1 MSKHTTSDFSFPEK
15 KCVHELFELQADRLP
30 NATALVFGDQSMTY
44 GELDKKANQLAHLL
58 QRKGIKPEL
67 AVAICVERSLEMMI
81 AILGVLKAGGA
92 YVPIDPNYP
101 QERIQFMLEDTRATI
116 LLTQNHLSN
125 NIFTNENCETIC
137 LDSDWEKIKKEK
149 TSKPFC
155 KKLSGN
161 LIYTIY
167 TSGSTGKPKG
177 VQVEHRNVVNL
188 IQGQMHFVKKPVK
201 RFLYAYSF
209 AFDGS
214 VLLMWWTLLQGAT
227 MVIAKEGMEKDVQLL
242 GKFIDDHKIS
252 HLLTFPSVYT
262 ILLDQVNVNR
272 LLSLEYVSVAGEAC
286 PSNLVIQHQQILPK
300 TKLLNQYGPTEATVG
315 ATIYITPENFEGE
328 KVPIGKPIDNV
339 QIYILNEKLE
349 KVKAGEIGEIHI
361 GGKGVARGYL
371 NRKELTK
378 EKFIQNPFGK
388 KKKDR
393 LYKSGDL
400 GRFLPDGNIDFI
412 GRADHQVKLR
422 GYRIEMG
429 EVEAAI
435 SQHPNVR
442 ETVVDIFGEKS
453 TDQKLVGYLT
463 LKNGTKLN
471 ATQLRNFLEEKIP
484 EYMIPSTFMFL
495 EKMPFATSGK
505 IDRKNL
511 PQPNNARPDLEQKF
525 VASETNLEDWL
536 TQLWQEVLGLEKIGI
551 DDKFFELGGNSLQAA
566 AFVAKV
572 QKELNETVFIV
583 SIFEAP
589 TIREYAKFLEKNY
602 HNVLSKS
609 VFQNRLNSNERD
621 KTSNVQR
628 STSNELSKT
637 DFKAFKNYIPT
648 FIKKVKK
655 QNRKNPPAIFILA
668 PPRSGTT
675 LLRIM
680 LAGHP
685 QLFAANELQLLHFNT
700 LQERKEAY
708 TGKFSLWSE
717 GTIRTIMELKNCD
730 ADKAKSIM
738 QTFEEENLTTQEFY
752 QVLQKWVGNRIIVD
766 KSPSYAMDMMAL
778 KKAEADF
785 DNAIFIHLS
794 RHPYS
799 MIKSFEKMH
808 MDQVM
813 FLNKHNY
820 NSRNTGELIWYES
833 HQNIFDFLKKIPA
846 DRQFRIIYEDLV
858 QQPKEVMEAM
868 CETIGLPFHPNLLN
882 PYLGIEKKMTD
893 GLYDNSKPMGDPNL
907 LKHGSIKSKKAEE
920 WKKVKDDNFLHFDT
934 WKLAEKIGYEPLEKN
949 MKEIL
954 LDYPKNSTKGKTK
967 KKKEKKQEPQII
979 PEVTSSHSVKN
990 NDIAIIGMSGRFP
1003 GAKNLTEF
1011 WENLI
1016 TEKDVSV
1023 EFTAEELVANGID
1036 PNLLNDPNYVRR
1048 GMPLQDTDKFDAS
1061 FFGYLPKEAALMDP
1075 QHRLFLECAYA
1086 ALEDAGYVSE
1096 KYKGTIG
1103 IYGGVARNTYL
1114 VNNVITH
1121 PKYFQSIEDFTK
1133 GITQEKDFP
1142 ATRVAY
1148 KLNLKGAA
1156 VNVQTAC
1163 SSSGVAV
1170 HLACQSLLA
1179 GDNDMM
1185 LVGGGRI
1192 QPPVEAGHLHT
1203 EGHALSPDGYCRSF
1217 DADADGMVRG
1227 NGMAFIV
1234 LKKLEKAI
1242 VDGDSIHAIIKSTA
1256 IGNDGS
1262 DKVGFT
1268 APSVRGQAETIA
1280 KAYQKANINPETIN
1294 YIEAHGTGTRIGDP
1308 IEIAALTQ
1316 AFSKFTDKKNFCAI
1330 SSVKSNIGHFD
1341 AGACVAGIIKAV
1353 LSLKHGKLPTTLHF
1367 KQPNPQIDFK
1377 RTPFFVNDKLR
1388 KWKKGDTPRRA
1399 GVSSFG
1405 LGGTNAHIILEE
1417 APELKKTINTRSHNL
1432 LLLSA
1437 KKETALAR
1445 NAYNLGAFLEENE
1458 VDLANVAYTLQ
1469 VGRNHFQHRL
1479 FTIADNVELASVGLK
1494 NLDKKKVFAKN
1505 ISKKQKHISFM
1516 FPGGGAQHTNM
1527 GIGLYENEPVFQQ
1540 AVDKCVD
1547 ILKTKH
1553 DLDLREIL
1561 FPNQEVKLSQPLE
1574 NPLHAIALLF
1584 TIEYAT
1590 AQLWMS
1596 YGIRPKEMIG
1606 HSLGEYVA
1614 ACIAGV
1620 FRLEDA
1626 MAMVVKRGELFQ
1638 TLPLGGML
1646 SVPMSPKEVQ
1656 PFMDENLSFAAIN
1669 KPDHCVVS
1677 GSVKAIDRIKEKL
1690 NTKEIHSTRLHI
1702 RVAAHSLEVEPI
1714 LKEFKAFL
1722 QKIKYSKPKI
1732 PIISNLTGTWA
1743 KAENIASPKYWVNH
1757 LRQTVRFAEGVETLL
1772 QQDDR
1777 ILLEVGPGQTL
1788 STFARQHPAKQKSQ
1802 VILASL
1808 RHPKETIPDLAF
1820 FQKTLGQLWL
1830 DGVELDFEL
1839 TNNGRNY
1846 TRISLPT
1853 YSFEKV
1859 RHWIDAKPYPEATA
1873 SVTTVNSEV
1882 GASKYIPQTDFPL
1895 KENGRNMSQP
1905 TPPQFNRRDL
1915 ILRDLKNIFQDLS
1928 GIDAAEMDEQASF
1941 LELGFDSLFLTQ
1953 AVGKIKKQ
1961 LKVELSF
1968 RQLFEEAPNFDEL
1981 VSLVETQ
1988 ISDEKYQSELE
1999 QLNTENAATQN
2010 VNQPVYQSQNIQPL
2024 QKVEKRELI
2033 LRDLKNIFQDLSGID
2048 AEEMDE
2054 QASFLELGFD
2064 SLFLTQAVGKIK
2076 KGMQVELS
2084 FRQLFEEAPNFDEL
2098 TNLVETQISP
2108 NAYEVELASL
2118 NAQRS
2123 VQEVSQNQNPIL
2135 PTTQLQV
2142 SNLQQQMQQMNF
2154 PNSNAPVGTIQEIIQ
2169 QQLQLMQLQMV
2180 MLQGGNLN
2188 TNQPQNINQTQN
2200 PTSHQNPKLISKG
2213 KPSPPLAG
2221 VGGWTPEKPKTKITD
2236 SSNEKQQVKKGQKFN
2251 HWAPIEK
2258 KNKSGLTEQQE
2269 TYLKDLIKKYTKKTK
2284 GSQALTQAQRKHLAD
2299 PRSISG
2305 FNKLWKDMIY
2315 QIAVER
2321 SKGSKI
2327 WDVDGN
2333 EYIDYRSAFG
2343 ISLFGHTPDFIQE
2356 AVKKQL
2362 GKGIELG
2369 VLTPLAKKVAD
2380 LLCELSG
2387 TERVTFV
2394 NTGSE
2399 SLSAAVRAA
2408 RTVTMK
2414 DKIAYFEGDYHG
2426 IADEMLAKGVERNG
2440 KSMSLPVSPGI
2451 PKFLVENVIVFR
2463 YDDPNVLEKIKM
2475 HADDLAAIL
2484 IEPIQPNN
2492 PTHQPRELLQA
2503 IRQVT
2508 AENDI
2513 ALIFDEMITGFRT
2526 GMRGAQGW
2534 YDIEADIVCY
2544 GKIISGGLPM
2554 AAVAGKSKYLDV
2566 FDGGAWQFGDESVPE
2581 VGVTFFG
2588 GTFVRHPLSMASA
2601 YAALSEIKRQGQK
2614 MYDELNEKTA
2624 RFVER
2629 VRDLF
2634 LATKVP
2640 MKVHSTASIIA
2651 FKPTDNNPLAKL
2663 FFYYLQYK
2671 GIHIAEKAA
2680 LVTVAHTQE
2689 DLDKTYQAIE
2699 ETIRL
2704 MQTAGFFK
2712 ITVADVIDENKIIY
2726 PPNQNQDLN
2735 GENHRLPINGK
2746 KKIVPLT
2753 EGQQEVWIEQRLGNE
2768 AAAAYNLSSDFLF
2781 EGKLEIEALRNA
2793 IQQLVQ
2799 RHESLR
2805 TFFSKEN
2812 TTQVI
2817 LPELEIGIPI
2827 LDFSHLNEDAKNKQ
2841 VEKLRFDESE
2851 LPLDLFAGP
2860 LCRFKIIKLSENKHR
2875 LFMTVHHAIADG
2887 WSCGILAN
2895 DLQAIYNANVRGQK
2909 ANLPE
2914 AKQLSAYALEQA
2926 NFKNSTQGKAN
2937 EVFWEK
2943 QFANDIPI
2951 LDFPTDRSR
2960 PPVKTYNCDLE
2971 KITFNEELFDDLKKT
2986 AAKNGTTFFFL
2997 MYSAFHTFLHRLS
3010 GQEDLVLGL
3019 VAAGQTIA
3027 GNQNLV
3033 THGVSLLPVRMQVE
3047 KQVPFSQ
3054 HLKYVRGKVLD
3065 AFEHQNYTLGA
3076 LVKKLKLPRDLSR
3089 QPIISILFNMDAEG
3103 ATLQFENM
3111 KAELN
3116 PIPRNYETFDMFI
3129 NVKPTKNN
3137 CHFELIYNTDLFFKE
3152 TIQRRLKEFETL
3164 LKGIVENPNQAI
3176 SHLPILPDFEKQQ
3189 LLGEWNATKSDFPK
3203 NICLHELI
3211 EKQMERTPEKV
3222 ALEFKGQQLNYAQLN
3237 KRVNQLAHFLISK
3250 NIQKGEFVGIF
3261 VERSLEMVIG
3271 LLAIMKV
3278 GGIYVPL
3285 DPSNPKDRLQVI
3297 IEDAQAKTIISN
3309 QKMIGKLPQTNAKII
3324 LLDKIQNE
3332 LSQSPKENPKRE
3344 VSSEDF
3350 VYVLYTSGS
3359 SGNPKGLLIPHYAVV
3374 DHHYAMIER
3383 IGFSKNEAIFSVATV
3398 SFDPSVQDFF
3408 LPLLIGAKVIV
3419 AEQEAVSDGFL
3430 LKKRLEESKATLL
3443 QATPATW
3450 RMLNIAG
3457 WEGHSNFTVLT
3468 GGEGLTSE
3476 LANVLLQ
3483 KSKAV
3488 WNIYGPTETTIWSTA
3503 KKIEKIRDYAEN
3515 ETAYE
3520 PVGRPINNV
3529 QIYLL
3534 DEFLQPVPIGAAGE
3548 VFIGGV
3554 GVAPGGYFKREE
3566 LTEEKFIDLP
3576 ASVRRLSE
3584 SLKNT
3589 RLGVNDSESRFTEIT
3604 EKIYR
3609 TGDIARYLPNGDLEY
3624 LRRADGQVKIRG
3636 FRIELGEIESAISQI
3651 EGVAENVVIV
3661 REDQKD
3667 NKVLAAYVVMKN
3679 GKEVDGNFFKKSLK
3693 NKLPDYM
3700 VPTAFVG
3707 MKSFPLTATLK
3718 IDRKKLPVPDLS
3730 RNELETGFIA
3740 PRTELEKTLAKIWT
3754 GTIGVPNIGINDN
3767 FFELGGH
3774 SLIAVG
3780 MMARIEK
3787 ATGKNLSLSVLL
3799 ENATIKSL
3807 ASLMEDD
3814 EKVEET
3820 WNSLVPVKSTG
3831 SKPPIYIVHG
3841 AGLHVML
3848 FNVLGNFMDEE
3859 QPVFALQAKGLNGD
3873 SEPLDRMEDIAA
3885 HYVSEILKHNPCG
3898 PYTVAGYSFG
3908 GLIAF
3913 EMAKQLKAQGKEIA
3927 LLGMFDTIVQ
3937 PYITKNMDT
3946 RNFTQKFGDRFKK
3959 TTWDIGNFIKNPG
3972 PNYEYRAYNLKK
3984 RFERWKYKKNEN
3996 KPEANAEVDAL
4007 GKVDRANGK
4016 AYENYKITP
4025 YDGTIHLFRAKEKR
4039 FYLKDFEFLGWRPYA
4054 KKIIVN
4060 EVGGD
4065 HIKLFDGK
4073 DGEDFAKILQRCL
4086 DEQFGKDPKIFKLR
4100 TA

>member
-1 MSKHTTSDFSFPEK
+1 MSKHTISDFSFPEK
-15 KCVHELFELQADRLP
+15 KCVHELFETQADRLP
-30 NATALVFGDQSMTY
+30 NATALVFGDQSMSY
-44 GELDKKANQLAHLL
+44 GELDKKANQLAYFL
-58 QRKGIKPEL
+58 QSKGIKPEWS
-67 AVAICVERSLEMMI
+67 VAICLERSLEMMI

-101 QERIQFMLEDTRATI
+101 QERIQFMLEDTDTTI
-116 LLTQNHLSN
+116 LLTQEHLKDKIPASKSYE
-125 NIFTNENCETIC
+125 IIC
-137 LDSDWEKIKKEK
+137 LDSEWKKISKEK
-149 TSKPFC
+149 NTKPSC
-155 KKLSGN
+155 QKLRSN

-177 VQVEHRNVVNL
+177 VQVEDHNVVNL
-188 IQGQMHFVKKPVK
+188 IQGQMDFVQHPVK

-214 VLLMWWTLLQGAT
+214 VLLMWWTLLQGAI
-227 MVIAKEGMEKDVQLL
+227 MVIAEEGMEKDVQLL
-242 GKFIDDHKIS
+242 GNFISEHKIS

-262 ILLDQVNVNR
+262 NLLDQVNINR
-272 LLSLEYVSVAGEAC
+272 LLSLESVSVAGEVC
-286 PSNLVIQHQQILPK
+286 PPNLIIQHQELLPK

-315 ATIYITPENFEGE
+315 ATIYITPENFQGE
-328 KVPIGKPIDNV
+328 KVSIGKPIDNV
-339 QIYILNEKLE
+339 QIFILNEKLE
-349 KVKAGEIGEIHI
+349 KVNVGEIGEIHI

-371 NRKELTK
+371 NQKELTK
-378 EKFIQNPFGK
+378 EKFIQNPFGEK
-388 KKKDR
+388 RKDR
-393 LYKSGDL
+393 LYKTGDL
-400 GRFLPDGNIDFI
+400 GRIIPDGNIDFV

-442 ETVVDIFGEKS
+442 ETVVEIFGEKS
-453 TDQKLVGYLT
+453 DDQKLIGYLT
-463 LKNGTKLN
+463 LKNGAQLN
-471 ATQLRNFLEEKIP
+471 TTQLRNFLEEKIP

-525 VASETNLEDWL
+525 AASETSLEDWL
-536 TQLWQEVLGLEKIGI
+536 TQLWQEALGLEKIGI

-589 TIREYAKFLEKNY
+589 TIRAYAKFLEKNY
-602 HNVLSKS
+602 KKSLTSATAQSGGTDTPSTNSHEKPNSILSNKKE
-609 VFQNRLNSNERD
+609 N
-621 KTSNVQR
+621 TSNNGA
-628 STSNELSKT
+628 TDSNLEIETTTLT
-637 DFKAFKNYIPT
+637 PADFKAFKNYIPT

-655 QNRKNPPAIFILA
+655 QNHKNPPAIFILA

-717 GTIRTIMELKNCD
+717 GTIRTIMELKNCN
-730 ADKAKSIM
+730 ADEAKSIM
-738 QTFEEENLTTQEFY
+738 QNFEKDNLGTQDFY
-752 QVLQKWVGNRIIVD
+752 HVLQNWVGNRIIVD

-778 KKAEADF
+778 EKAEADF

-813 FLNKHNY
+813 FLKKHSY
-820 NSRNTGELIWYES
+820 NSRNTGELIWAES
-833 HQNIFDFLKKIPA
+833 HQNISNFLKNIPT
-846 DRQFRIIYEDLV
+846 DRQFRIFYEDLV
-858 QQPKEVMEAM
+858 QQPKEVMQEM

-882 PYLGIEKKMTD
+882 PYLDIEKKMTD
-893 GLYDNSKPMGDPNL
+893 GLYDYSKPMGDPNI

-920 WKKVKDDNFLHFDT
+920 WKKVKDDNFLHPQT
-934 WKLAEKIGYEPLEKN
+934 WKLVKKIGYTLTHKVTSSPLVSN
-949 MKEIL
+949 PTPTLI
-954 LDYPKNSTKGKTK
+954 
-967 KKKEKKQEPQII
+967 KKQEQLITHHSKLI
-979 PEVTSSHSVKN
+979 TSQ
-990 NDIAIIGMSGRFP
+990 DIAIIGMSGRFP
-1003 GAKNLTEF
+1003 GAKNLNEF

-1016 TEKDVSV
+1016 NEKDVSV
-1023 EFTAEELVANGID
+1023 EFTAEELKANGID
-1036 PNLLNDPNYVRR
+1036 PNILNDPNYVKR
-1048 GMPLQDTDKFDAS
+1048 GMPLQDADKFDAS

-1075 QHRLFLECAYA
+1075 QHRIFLECAYA
-1086 ALEDAGYVSE
+1086 VLEDAGYVSE

-1103 IYGGVARNTYL
+1103 VFGGVARNTYL

-1121 PKYFQSIEDFTK
+1121 PEYFKSIEDFTK

-1170 HLACQSLLA
+1170 HLACQNLLS

-1242 VDGDSIHAIIKSTA
+1242 ADGDSIHAIIKSTA

-1268 APSVRGQAETIA
+1268 APSVRGQATTIA

-1316 AFSKFTDKKNFCAI
+1316 AFSRFTDKKNFCAI

-1341 AGACVAGIIKAV
+1341 AGAGVAGIIKTV

-1388 KWKKGDTPRRA
+1388 RWEKGNTPRRA

-1405 LGGTNAHIILEE
+1405 LGGTNVHIILEE
-1417 APELKKTINTRSHNL
+1417 APQMKKTINTRSHNL

-1437 KKETALAR
+1437 KIETALGR
-1445 NAYNLGAFLEENE
+1445 NAHNLGIFLDENDQI
-1458 VDLANVAYTLQ
+1458 DLANAAYTLQ

-1479 FTIADNVELASVGLK
+1479 FTIAENATITSDALK
-1494 NLDKKKVFAKN
+1494 NLDKKKVFAKT
-1505 ISKKQKHISFM
+1505 ISKNKKHISFM

-1527 GIGLYENEPVFQQ
+1527 GVGLYGSEDTYQHTYQQ
-1540 AVDKCVD
+1540 YVDKCIG
-1547 ILKTKH
+1547 ILKAQH
-1553 DLDLREIL
+1553 NLDLKDVL
-1561 FPNQEVKLSQPLE
+1561 FPNFNSQGDSKSPYESLPIE
-1574 NPLHAIALLF
+1574 NPLHAITLLF

-1620 FRLEDA
+1620 FSLEDA
-1626 MAMVVKRGELFQ
+1626 LAMVVKRGELFQ
-1638 TLPLGGML
+1638 TLPEGGML
-1646 SVPMSPKEVQ
+1646 SVSMSPKEVEI
-1656 PFMDENLSFAAIN
+1656 FMDKNLSFAAIN

-1677 GSVKAIDRIKEKL
+1677 GSVKAIDEIKEKL
-1690 NTKEIHSTRLHI
+1690 NAKEIHSTRLHI

-1714 LKEFKAFL
+1714 LKEFEAFL
-1722 QKIKYSKPKI
+1722 QKIKYNEPQI

-1743 KAENIASPKYWVNH
+1743 KAEDIASPEYWTNH
-1757 LRQTVRFAEGVETLL
+1757 LRQTVRFSEGVETLL
-1772 QQDDR
+1772 QQEDR

-1788 STFARQHPAKQKSQ
+1788 STFARQHPAKQKEQ
-1802 VILASL
+1802 IILASL

-1830 DGVELDFEL
+1830 EGVELDFEL
-1839 TNNGRNY
+1839 AHREGRNADAGKIY

-1853 YSFEKV
+1853 YSFEKT
-1859 RHWIDAKPYPEATA
+1859 RHWIDPKPDFETPESGT
-1873 SVTTVNSEV
+1873 SE
-1882 GASKYIPQTDFPL
+1882 YISLVDFPSNENRPTISQSITPISDSPIG
-1895 KENGRNMSQP
+1895 KE
-1905 TPPQFNRRDL
+1905 FNQRDL

-1928 GIDAAEMDEQASF
+1928 GIAAAEMDEQASF

-1953 AVGKIKKQ
+1953 AVRKI
-1961 LKVELSF
+1961 
-1968 RQLFEEAPNFDEL
+1968 
-1981 VSLVETQ
+1981 
-1988 ISDEKYQSELE
+1988 EKE
-1999 QLNTENAATQN
+1999 
-2010 VNQPVYQSQNIQPL
+2010 
-2024 QKVEKRELI
+2024 
-2033 LRDLKNIFQDLSGID
+2033 
-2048 AEEMDE
+2048 
-2054 QASFLELGFD
+2054 
-2064 SLFLTQAVGKIK
+2064 
-2076 KGMQVELS
+2076 MQVELS

-2098 TNLVETQISP
+2098 TDLVENQISP
-2108 NAYEVELASL
+2108 KYFESTAS
-2118 NAQRS
+2118 N
-2123 VQEVSQNQNPIL
+2123 L
-2135 PTTQLQV
+2135 PTV
-2142 SNLQQQMQQMNF
+2142 SKVGDSEDISPTDF
-2154 PNSNAPVGTIQEIIQ
+2154 SSNENEQAGAMQEIIQ
-2169 QQLQLMQLQMV
+2169 QQLQLLKMQLAI
-2180 MLQGGNLN
+2180 LQGGNIN
-2188 TNQPQNINQTQN
+2188 TDQGNQNK
-2200 PTSHQNPKLISKG
+2200 NPKNQSKG
-2213 KPSPPLAG
+2213 KHPECCTPPIS
-2221 VGGWTPEKPKTKITD
+2221 KTKTNENSND
-2236 SSNEKQQVKKGQKFN
+2236 SSRNFGEKQQANKGQKFN
-2251 HWAPIEK
+2251 DWAPIEK
-2258 KNKSGLTEQQE
+2258 KNKSELTEQQE
-2269 TYLKDLIKKYTKKTK
+2269 LYLKDLIKKYTKKTK
-2284 GSQALTQAQRKHLAD
+2284 GSQTLTQAQRKHLAD

-2315 QIAVER
+2315 QLVVER

-2327 WDVDGN
+2327 WDIDGN
-2333 EYIDYRSAFG
+2333 EYIDYRSSFG
-2343 ISLFGHTPDFIQE
+2343 VSLFGHTPGFIQE
-2356 AVKKQL
+2356 AVEEQL
-2362 GKGIELG
+2362 KKGIELG

-2387 TERVTFV
+2387 TDRVSFV
-2394 NTGSE
+2394 STGSE
-2399 SLSAAVRAA
+2399 ALSAAVRAA

-2426 IADEMLAKGVERNG
+2426 IADEMLARGVERNG
-2440 KSMSLPVSPGI
+2440 KNFSLPISPGI
-2451 PKFLVENVIVFR
+2451 PKFLVENVIVFK

-2475 HADDLAAIL
+2475 HTAELAAIL

-2492 PTHQPRELLQA
+2492 PTHQPKELLQA

-2526 GMRGAQGW
+2526 GMRGAQSW
-2534 YDIEADIVCY
+2534 YEIEADIICY

-2554 AAVAGKSKYLDV
+2554 AAVAGKLKYLDV
-2566 FDGGAWQFGDESVPE
+2566 FDGGTWQFGDESVPE

-2588 GTFVRHPLSMASA
+2588 GTFVRHPLSMASS
-2601 YAALSEIKRQGQK
+2601 YAVLSEIKKRGQK

-2624 RFVER
+2624 RFAER
-2629 VRDLF
+2629 VSKLF

-2640 MKVHSTASIIA
+2640 MMIHSTASIIA
-2651 FKPTDNNPLAKL
+2651 IKPTDNNPLAKL
-2663 FFYYLQYK
+2663 FFFYLKYK

-2680 LVTVAHTQE
+2680 LMTVAHTQE
-2689 DLDKTYQAIE
+2689 DLDKTYVAIE

-2704 MQTAGFFK
+2704 MQTAGFFQ
-2712 ITVADVIDENKIIY
+2712 ITVVEVVDRNKIVY
-2726 PPNQNQDLN
+2726 PPNQKNELN
-2735 GENHRLPINGK
+2735 EANLTSE

-2753 EGQQEVWIEQRLGNE
+2753 EGQQEVWIEQRLGDE

-2781 EGKLEIEALRNA
+2781 EGNLNIDALRKA

-2805 TFFSKEN
+2805 TFFKKEN

-2817 LPELEIGIPI
+2817 LPKLEVGIPI
-2827 LDFSHLNEDAKNKQ
+2827 LDFSHMSEKAKKEQ
-2841 VEKLRFDESE
+2841 VKKMRFDESE
-2851 LPLDLFAGP
+2851 NPLDLFTGP
-2860 LCRFKIIKLSENKHR
+2860 LCRFQIIKLSKSTHR

-2895 DLQAIYNANVRGQK
+2895 DLQVFYNANVRGQK
-2909 ANLPE
+2909 ADLPQ
-2914 AKQLSAYALEQA
+2914 AKQLSDYALEQA
-2926 NFKNSTQGKAN
+2926 NFKNSAEGKVN

-2943 QFANDIPI
+2943 QFIGDIPI

-2960 PPVKTYNCDLE
+2960 PSIKTYDCDLE
-2971 KITFNEELFDDLKKT
+2971 KITFDEELYEGLKTT
-2986 AAKNGTTFFFL
+2986 AAKNGTTFFLL
-2997 MYSAFHTFLHRLS
+2997 MYSAFHVFLHRLS
-3010 GQEDLVLGL
+3010 GQDDFVLGL
-3019 VAAGQTIA
+3019 VAAGQRIA

-3033 THGVSLLPVRMQVE
+3033 AHGVSLLPMRMSVD
-3047 KQVPFSQ
+3047 KQAPFSQ
-3054 HLKYVRGKVLD
+3054 HLNFVKGKVLD
-3065 AFEHQNYTLGA
+3065 AFEHQNFTLGE

-3089 QPIISILFNMDAEG
+3089 QPIISILFSMLAEDAS
-3103 ATLQFENM
+3103 LQFENLDT
-3111 KAELN
+3111 KSKPL
-3116 PIPRNYETFDMFI
+3116 PRNYETFDLFI
-3129 NVKPTKNN
+3129 NIKPTKNK
-3137 CHFELIYNTDLFFKE
+3137 CVFELIYNTDLFFKE

-3176 SHLPILPDFEKQQ
+3176 SHLPILPDFEKKQ
-3189 LLGEWNATKSDFPK
+3189 LLGEWNATQSNFPK

-3211 EKQMERTPEKV
+3211 EIQAGRTPERI
-3222 ALEFKGQQLNYAQLN
+3222 AIEFNNQQLNYAQLN

-3309 QKMIGKLPQTNAKII
+3309 QKMIGKLPKTSAEII
-3324 LLDKIQNE
+3324 LLDKVQNE
-3332 LSQSPKENPKRE
+3332 LSLFSKENPKLKI
-3344 VSSEDF
+3344 SSEDF

-3359 SGNPKGLLIPHYAVV
+3359 SGNPKGVVIPHYAVV
-3374 DHHYAMIER
+3374 DHHYAMIDR
-3383 IGFSKNEAIFSVATV
+3383 IGFSKDEAIFSVATV

-3419 AEQEAVSDGFL
+3419 VEQAAVSDGFL
-3430 LKKRLEESKATLL
+3430 LKKRLEESGATLL

-3457 WEGHSNFTVLT
+3457 WKGHTGFTVLT

-3476 LANVLLQ
+3476 LANVLLE

-3488 WNIYGPTETTIWSTA
+3488 WNIYGPTETTIWSTV
-3503 KKIEKIRDYAEN
+3503 KKIEKVRAYAEN

-3520 PVGRPINNV
+3520 PIGRPINNV

-3534 DEFLQPVPIGAAGE
+3534 DEFLQPVPIGVAGE
-3548 VFIGGV
+3548 IFIGGV
-3554 GVAPGGYFKREE
+3554 GVAPGGYFKRAE
-3566 LTEEKFIDLP
+3566 LSEEKFIDLP
-3576 ASVRRLSE
+3576 EYLQVSDT
-3584 SLKNT
+3584 LKVCDT
-3589 RLGVNDSESRFTEIT
+3589 YPIP
-3604 EKIYR
+3604 KIYR
-3609 TGDIARYLPNGDLEY
+3609 TGDIARYLANGDLEY

-3651 EGVAENVVIV
+3651 DGVAENVVVV

-3667 NKVLAAYVVMKN
+3667 NKVLVAYVVMKN
-3679 GKEVDGNFFKKSLK
+3679 GQAVDGSFFKKILK

-3707 MKSFPLTATLK
+3707 MKKFPLTATLK
-3718 IDRKKLPVPDLS
+3718 VDRKKLPAPDLS
-3730 RNELETGFIA
+3730 KYELETGFVA
-3740 PRTELEKTLAKIWT
+3740 PRTEMEKTLAKIWSE
-3754 GTIGVPNIGINDN
+3754 TIGVSNIGINDN

-3780 MMARIEK
+3780 MMAKIEK
-3787 ATGKNLSLSVLL
+3787 ATGKNLPLSVLL

-3814 EKVEET
+3814 EKVEGT
-3820 WNSLVPVKSTG
+3820 WNSLIPVKSTG

-3848 FNVLGNFMDEE
+3848 FNVLGSFMDKE
-3859 QPVFALQAKGLNGD
+3859 QPVFALQAKGLNGE

-3885 HYVSEILKHNPCG
+3885 HYVSEILKHNPTG
-3898 PYTVAGYSFG
+3898 PYAVAGYSFG

-3913 EMAKQLKAQGKEIA
+3913 EMAKQLKGQGKEIA
-3927 LLGMFDTIVQ
+3927 LLGLFDTIVQ

-3972 PNYEYRAYNLKK
+3972 PNYEYRAFNLKK
-3984 RFERWKYKKNEN
+3984 RYERWKYKKSEN
-3996 KPEANAEVDAL
+3996 KQEQNMEVDAL
-4007 GKVDRANGK
+4007 GKVDRANGM
-4016 AYENYKITP
+4016 AYENYKITS

-4039 FYLKDFEFLGWRPYA
+4039 FYLKDFEFLGWSPYA
-4054 KKIIVN
+4054 KRIIVN

-4073 DGEDFAKILQRCL
+4073 DGEEFAKILQRCL
-4086 DEQFGKDPKIFKLR
+4086 DEEFGEGSKIFRLR
-4100 TA
+4100 MA

>member
-15 KCVHELFELQADRLP
+15 KCVHELFESQADRLP

-58 QRKGIKPEL
+58 QSKGIKPEL

-81 AILGVLKAGGA
+81 AILAVLKAGGA
-92 YVPIDPNYP
+92 YVPIDPSYP
-101 QERIQFMLEDTRATI
+101 QERIQFMLEDTDATI
-116 LLTQNHLSN
+116 LLTQEHLKD
-125 NIFTNENCETIC
+125 NIPTSKSCETIC
-137 LDSDWEKIKKEK
+137 LDSDWKKISKEK
-149 TSKPFC
+149 NTKPTC
-155 KKLSGN
+155 KKLPGN

-188 IQGQMHFVKKPVK
+188 IQGQMDFVQHPVK

-227 MVIAKEGMEKDVQLL
+227 MVIAEEGMEKDVQLL

-262 ILLDQVNVNR
+262 ILLDQVDVNR
-272 LLSLEYVSVAGEAC
+272 LLSLESVSVAGEAC

-315 ATIYITPENFEGE
+315 ATIYIAPENFEGE

-339 QIYILNEKLE
+339 QVFILNEKLE
-349 KVKAGEIGEIHI
+349 KVRTGEVGEIHI

-378 EKFIQNPFGK
+378 EKFIQNPLK
-388 KKKDR
+388 KKNKDR
-393 LYKSGDL
+393 LYKTGDL
-400 GRFLPDGNIDFI
+400 GRFLPDGSIDFV

-442 ETVVDIFGEKS
+442 ETVVEIFGKKS
-453 TDQKLVGYLT
+453 ADQKLVGYLT
-463 LKNGTKLN
+463 LKKGTQLN
-471 ATQLRNFLEEKIP
+471 ATQLRDFLTEKIP

-495 EKMPFATSGK
+495 EKMPFAASGK
-505 IDRKNL
+505 IDRLNL
-511 PQPNNARPDLEQKF
+511 PEPNNARPELEQKF
-525 VASETNLEDWL
+525 VGSETSLEDWL
-536 TQLWQEVLGLEKIGI
+536 TQLWQEALGLEKIGI

-589 TIREYAKFLEKNY
+589 TVREYAKFLEKNY
-602 HNVLSKS
+602 PKAITRSVTFPSHDPKNKSKNT
-609 VFQNRLNSNERD
+609 FQKEQNETVID
-621 KTSNVQR
+621 PIINNLTQESQATATLAKA
-628 STSNELSKT
+628 
-637 DFKAFKNYIPT
+637 DFKAFKNFIPT

-700 LQERKEAY
+700 LQERKDAY

-717 GTIRTIMELKNCD
+717 GTIRTIMELKNCN
-730 ADKAKSIM
+730 ADEAKSIM
-738 QTFEEENLTTQEFY
+738 QTFEKENLSTQDFY
-752 QVLQKWVGNRIIVD
+752 HTLQNWVGNRIIVD
-766 KSPSYAMDMMAL
+766 KSPSYAMDKMAL
-778 KKAEADF
+778 EKAEADF

-813 FLNKHNY
+813 FLKKHNY
-820 NSRNTGELIWYES
+820 NSRNTGELIWTES
-833 HQNIFDFLKKIPA
+833 HHNIDNFLKGIPA

-858 QQPKEVMEAM
+858 QQPKQVMEAM

-882 PYLGIEKKMTD
+882 PYLDIEKKMTD

-920 WKKVKDDNFLHFDT
+920 WKKVKDDNFLHAET
-934 WKLAEKIGYEPLEKN
+934 WKLAEEIGYESLE
-949 MKEIL
+949 
-954 LDYPKNSTKGKTK
+954 GK
-967 KKKEKKQEPQII
+967 KKQVASIQKVIQNQLVSKPKSNIKQEQLITPDSSII
-979 PEVTSSHSVKN
+979 PPTGDV
-990 NDIAIIGMSGRFP
+990 AIIGMSGRFP
-1003 GAKNLTEF
+1003 GAKNLNEF

-1016 TEKDVSV
+1016 NEKDVSV
-1023 EFTAEELVANGID
+1023 EFTAEELQANGID

-1048 GMPLQDTDKFDAS
+1048 GMPLQDADKFDAS

-1075 QHRLFLECAYA
+1075 QHRIFLECAYA
-1086 ALEDAGYVSE
+1086 ALEGAGYVSE

-1121 PKYFQSIEDFTK
+1121 PKYFKSIEDFTK

-1156 VNVQTAC
+1156 INVQTAC

-1170 HLACQSLLA
+1170 HLACQNLLS

-1242 VDGDSIHAIIKSTA
+1242 ADGDSIHAIIKSTA

-1280 KAYQKANINPETIN
+1280 KAYQQANINPETIN

-1316 AFSKFTDKKNFCAI
+1316 AFSRFTDKKKFCAI

-1341 AGACVAGIIKAV
+1341 AGACVAGIIKTV

-1388 KWKKGDTPRRA
+1388 KWKKGNTPRRA

-1417 APELKKTINTRSHNL
+1417 APLMEKTINTRSHNL

-1437 KKETALAR
+1437 KTETALGR
-1445 NAYNLGAFLEENE
+1445 NAYNLGVFLDKNDV
-1458 VDLANVAYTLQ
+1458 VDLTNAAYTLQ
-1469 VGRNHFQHRL
+1469 IGRNHFQHRL
-1479 FTIADNVELASVGLK
+1479 FTIAENETETSDALK
-1494 NLDKKKVFAKN
+1494 NLDKKKVFAKT
-1505 ISKKQKHISFM
+1505 ISKKKKHISFM

-1527 GIGLYENEPVFQQ
+1527 GIGLYQTEKVFHTS
-1540 AVDKCVD
+1540 VNNCVGNL
-1547 ILKTKH
+1547 IEH
-1553 DLDLREIL
+1553 HGLDLREVLYPNL
-1561 FPNQEVKLSQPLE
+1561 FGKKPNKNGTLSEPME

-1614 ACIAGV
+1614 ACVAGV
-1620 FRLEDA
+1620 FSLEDA
-1626 MAMVVKRGELFQ
+1626 LAMVVKRGELFQ
-1638 TLPLGGML
+1638 TLPQGGML
-1646 SVPMSPKEVQ
+1646 SVPMSPKEVE
-1656 PFMDENLSFAAIN
+1656 PFMDKNLSFAAIN

-1677 GSVKAIDRIKEKL
+1677 GSVKAIDLIKEKL
-1690 NTKEIHSTRLHI
+1690 NAKEIHSTRLHI

-1714 LKEFKAFL
+1714 LKEFEAFL
-1722 QKIKYSKPKI
+1722 QNIKYNEPQI
-1732 PIISNLTGTWA
+1732 PIISNLTGTWV

-1772 QQDDR
+1772 QQEDR

-1788 STFARQHPAKQKSQ
+1788 STFARQHPAKQKEQ
-1802 VILASL
+1802 TILASL

-1830 DGVELDFEL
+1830 EGVELDFE
-1839 TNNGRNY
+1839 NVNAGKNY

-1853 YSFEKV
+1853 YSFEKT
-1859 RHWIDAKPYPEATA
+1859 RHWIDAKPILIPD
-1873 SVTTVNSEV
+1873 SEESDYV
-1882 GASKYIPQTDFPL
+1882 IPKTDFPSN
-1895 KENGRNMSQP
+1895 ENGHTMSQP
-1905 TPPQFNRRDL
+1905 TTPQFNRRDL
-1915 ILRDLKNIFQDLS
+1915 VLRDLKNIFQDLS
-1928 GIDAAEMDEQASF
+1928 GIDAAEMDEQSSF

-1953 AVGKIKKQ
+1953 AVGKIKKELQ
-1961 LKVELSF
+1961 VELSF

-1981 VSLVETQ
+1981 TSLVETQ
-1988 ISDEKYQSELE
+1988 ISDDKYQAELAQSTYFEAPASEQHNSE
-1999 QLNTENAATQN
+1999 AGTSEYVVFT
-2010 VNQPVYQSQNIQPL
+2010 
-2024 QKVEKRELI
+2024 KRELI
-2033 LRDLKNIFQDLSGID
+2033 LRDLKNVFQDLSGID
-2048 AEEMDE
+2048 AAEMDE
-2054 QASFLELGFD
+2054 QSSFLELGFD

-2076 KGMQVELS
+2076 KEMQVELS

-2098 TNLVETQISP
+2098 TDLVENQISP
-2108 NAYEVELASL
+2108 NAYESELTKL
-2118 NAQRS
+2118 NTQKS
-2123 VQEVSQNQNPIL
+2123 VQVVSQNQNPIL

-2142 SNLQQQMQQMNF
+2142 PNLQQQLQQMNF
-2154 PNSNAPVGTIQEIIQ
+2154 PNSTAPTGTVQEIIQ
-2169 QQLQLMQLQMV
+2169 QQLQLMQLQMA
-2180 MLQGGNLN
+2180 MLQGGNIP
-2188 TNQPQNINQTQN
+2188 TNISQPQI
-2200 PTSHQNPKLISKG
+2200 TSKKNGIISK
-2213 KPSPPLAG
+2213 PLTSSAA
-2221 VGGWTPEKPKTKITD
+2221 KNISKTK
-2236 SSNEKQQVKKGQKFN
+2236 SNGSANEKQQVKKGQKFN

-2258 KNKSGLTEQQE
+2258 KNKSGLTMQQE
-2269 TYLKDLIKKYTKKTK
+2269 LYLKDLIKKYTKKTK

-2315 QIAVER
+2315 QIVVER

-2327 WDVDGN
+2327 WDIDGN
-2333 EYIDYRSAFG
+2333 EYIDYRSSFG

-2356 AVKKQL
+2356 AIKKQL
-2362 GKGIELG
+2362 KKGIELG

-2440 KSMSLPVSPGI
+2440 KSFSLPISPGI
-2451 PKFLVENVIVFR
+2451 PKFLVENVIVFK
-2463 YDDPNVLEKIKM
+2463 YDDPDVLEKIKA
-2475 HADDLAAIL
+2475 HADELAAVL

-2492 PTHQPRELLQA
+2492 PTHQPKELLQA
-2503 IRQVT
+2503 IRRVT

-2526 GMRGAQGW
+2526 GMRGAQSW
-2534 YDIEADIVCY
+2534 YDIEADILCY

-2601 YAALSEIKRQGQK
+2601 YAALSEIKKQGQK

-2624 RFVER
+2624 RFAER
-2629 VRDLF
+2629 VSELF

-2640 MKVHSTASIIA
+2640 MKVHSTASILA

-2663 FFYYLQYK
+2663 FFFYLQYK

-2726 PPNQNQDLN
+2726 PPSQPQLLN
-2735 GENHRLPINGK
+2735 GNKNEVSVNEK
-2746 KKIVPLT
+2746 KKTVPLT

-2781 EGKLEIEALRNA
+2781 EGDLKIEALRNA

-2805 TFFSKEN
+2805 TFFNEEN
-2812 TTQVI
+2812 TTQTI
-2817 LPELEIGIPI
+2817 LPKLEVGIPV
-2827 LDFSHLNEDAKNKQ
+2827 LDFSHLTEQAKNKQ
-2841 VEKLRFDESE
+2841 LGKLRFDESE
-2851 LPLDLFAGP
+2851 IPLDIFTGP
-2860 LCRFKIIKLSENKHR
+2860 LCRFKIIKFSESVHR

-2887 WSCGILAN
+2887 WSCGILTT
-2895 DLQAIYNANVRGQK
+2895 DLQALYNANVQGRK
-2909 ANLPE
+2909 ADLPQ

-2926 NFKNSTQGKAN
+2926 NFKNSEQGKAN
-2937 EVFWEK
+2937 EVFWKK
-2943 QFANDIPI
+2943 QFTDDIPI

-2960 PPVKTYNCDLE
+2960 PLTKTYNCDLE
-2971 KITFNEELFDDLKKT
+2971 KITFDEELFVDLKKT

-3047 KQVPFSQ
+3047 KQAPFSQ

-3076 LVKKLKLPRDLSR
+3076 LVKNLKLPRDMSR

-3103 ATLQFENM
+3103 APLQFENLEAAL
-3111 KAELN
+3111 K

-3189 LLGEWNATKSDFPK
+3189 LLGEWNATQSDFPK

-3211 EKQMERTPEKV
+3211 ENQVERTPEKV
-3222 ALEFKGQQLNYAQLN
+3222 AIEFKNQQLNYAQFN

-3250 NIQKGEFVGIF
+3250 NIQKGEFVGMF
-3261 VERSLEMVIG
+3261 VERSLDMVIG

-3297 IEDAQAKTIISN
+3297 IEDAQAKMIISN
-3309 QKMIGKLPQTNAKII
+3309 QKMIRKLPKTNAEIT
-3324 LLDKIQNE
+3324 LLDEIQYE
-3332 LSQSPKENPKRE
+3332 LSQSSQENPKRAI
-3344 VSSEDF
+3344 SSEDF
-3350 VYVLYTSGS
+3350 VYVIYTSGS
-3359 SGNPKGLLIPHYAVV
+3359 SGNPKGVVIPHYAVV
-3374 DHHYAMIER
+3374 DHHYAMMER
-3383 IGFSKNEAIFSVATV
+3383 IGFSKDEAIFSVATV

-3408 LPLLIGAKVIV
+3408 VPLLMGAKVIV

-3430 LKKRLEESKATLL
+3430 LKQRLEESKATLL

-3457 WEGHSNFTVLT
+3457 WKGHPNFTVLT

-3476 LANVLLQ
+3476 LANTLLQ
-3483 KSKAV
+3483 KCKVV

-3503 KKIEKIRDYAEN
+3503 KKIKKTRDHGEN

-3566 LTEEKFIDLP
+3566 LSKEKFIDLP
-3576 ASVRRLSE
+3576 ASVKRLSE
-3584 SLKNT
+3584 PLTNT
-3589 RLGVNDSESRFTEIT
+3589 RLGVNDSESRSP
-3604 EKIYR
+3604 KIYR
-3609 TGDIARYLPNGDLEY
+3609 TGDIARYLSNGDLEY

-3651 EGVAENVVIV
+3651 DGVAENVVVV

-3667 NKVLAAYVVMKN
+3667 NKVLAAYVVMKKGN
-3679 GKEVDGNFFKKSLK
+3679 EVDSNFFKKSLK

-3707 MKSFPLTATLK
+3707 MEKFPLTATLK
-3718 IDRKKLPVPDLS
+3718 IDRKKLPAPDLS
-3730 RNELETGFIA
+3730 RNELETGFVA
-3740 PRTELEKTLAKIWT
+3740 PRTEMEKTLAKIWT
-3754 GTIGVPNIGINDN
+3754 GTIGVQNIGINDN

-3787 ATGKNLSLSVLL
+3787 ATGKSLPLSVLL

-3814 EKVEET
+3814 EKVEKT
-3820 WNSLVPVKSTG
+3820 WNSLIPVKSTG

-3848 FNVLGNFMDEE
+3848 FNVLGSFMDKE
-3859 QPVFALQAKGLNGD
+3859 QPVFALQAKGLNGE

-3885 HYVSEILKHNPCG
+3885 HYVAEILKHNPCG
-3898 PYTVAGYSFG
+3898 PYAVAGYSFG

-3972 PNYEYRAYNLKK
+3972 PNYEYRAFNLKK
-3984 RFERWKYKKNEN
+3984 RIERWKYKKNEN
-3996 KPEANAEVDAL
+3996 KQVQNTEVDVL

-4025 YDGTIHLFRAKEKR
+4025 YDGDIHLFRAKEKR
-4039 FYLKDFEFLGWRPYA
+4039 FYLKDFKFLGWSPYA
-4054 KKIIVN
+4054 RKIIVN

-4065 HIKLFDGK
+4065 HVKLFNGK

-4086 DEQFGKDPKIFKLR
+4086 DEQFGEDSNVFKLR

>member
-1 MSKHTTSDFSFPEK
+1 MSKHTTSDFSFAEK
-15 KCVHELFELQADRLP
+15 KCVHELFESQADRLP

-67 AVAICVERSLEMMI
+67 AVAILVERSLEMMI

-101 QERIQFMLEDTRATI
+101 QERIQFMLEDTDATI
-116 LLTQNHLSN
+116 LLTQKHLSN
-125 NIFTNENCETIC
+125 NILTSKKCEKIY
-137 LDSDWEKIKKEK
+137 LDADWHEIKKEK

-155 KKLSGN
+155 KKLPGN

-188 IQGQMHFVKKPVK
+188 IQGQMDFVQHPVK

-227 MVIAKEGMEKDVQLL
+227 MIIAEEGMEKDVQIL
-242 GKFIDDHKIS
+242 GNLIHKHKIS
-252 HLLTFPSVYT
+252 HLLTFPSIYT

-272 LLSLEYVSVAGEAC
+272 LLSLESVSVAGEAC
-286 PSNLVIQHQQILPK
+286 PPNLVVQHQQFLPK

-315 ATIYITPENFEGE
+315 ATIYITPKNFQGE
-328 KVPIGKPIDNV
+328 KVLIGKPIDNV
-339 QIYILNEKLE
+339 QIFILNEKLE
-349 KVKAGEIGEIHI
+349 KVKVGEIGEIHI
-361 GGKGVARGYL
+361 GGNGVARGYL
-371 NRKELTK
+371 NRQGLTK

-393 LYKSGDL
+393 LYKTGDL
-400 GRFLPDGNIDFI
+400 GKFLPDGNIDFI

-429 EVEAAI
+429 EVEAVI

-442 ETVVDIFGEKS
+442 ETVVKIFGEKP
-453 TDQKLVGYLT
+453 TDQKLIGYLT
-463 LKNGTKLN
+463 LKNDTQLN

-495 EKMPFATSGK
+495 EKMPYATSGK

-525 VASETNLEDWL
+525 AASETDIEDWL
-536 TQLWQEVLGLEKIGI
+536 TRLWQEILGLEKIGI
-551 DDKFFELGGNSLQAA
+551 NDKFFELGGNSLQAA

-572 QKELNETVFIV
+572 QKEINETVFIV

-602 HNVLSKS
+602 KISSGTLPSTVHQQNQNSQNKNNTTNLTQESQPTTQLS
-609 VFQNRLNSNERD
+609 Q
-621 KTSNVQR
+621 
-628 STSNELSKT
+628 T

-655 QNRKNPPAIFILA
+655 QNHKNPPAIFILA

-700 LQERKEAY
+700 LQERKAAY

-717 GTIRTIMELKNCD
+717 GTIRTIMELKGCN
-730 ADKAKSIM
+730 ADEAKSIM
-738 QTFEEENLTTQEFY
+738 QTFEEENLTTQDFY
-752 QVLQKWVGNRIIVD
+752 HILQNWVGNRIIVD

-778 KKAEADF
+778 EKAEIDF

-813 FLNKHNY
+813 FLKNHNY
-820 NSRNTGELIWYES
+820 NSRNTGELIWAES
-833 HQNIFDFLKKIPA
+833 HQNISSFLKNIPA
-846 DRQFRIIYEDLV
+846 DRKFRIIYEDLV
-858 QQPKEVMEAM
+858 KQPKQVMEAM
-868 CETIGLPFHPNLLN
+868 CETIGLPFHPSLLK
-882 PYLGIEKKMTD
+882 PYLGIEKKMTN

-907 LKHGSIKSKKAEE
+907 LQYGSIQSQKAKE
-920 WKKVKDDNFLHFDT
+920 WKKVKDDNFLHSET
-934 WKLAEKIGYEPLEKN
+934 WKLAEKIGYPPIHKVTQSRLVHKSN
-949 MKEIL
+949 A
-954 LDYPKNSTKGKTK
+954 NAKTSK
-967 KKKEKKQEPQII
+967 LAEELI
-979 PEVTSSHSVKN
+979 THHSSLITNN
-990 NDIAIIGMSGRFP
+990 NDIAIIGMSGRLP
-1003 GAKNLTEF
+1003 GAKNLNEF

-1016 TEKDVSV
+1016 NEKDVSV
-1023 EFTAEELVANGID
+1023 EFTAKELQANGID
-1036 PNLLNDPNYVRR
+1036 LNLLNDPNYVRR
-1048 GMPLQDTDKFDAS
+1048 GMPLQDADKFDAS

-1075 QHRLFLECAYA
+1075 QHRIFLECAYA

-1096 KYKGTIG
+1096 KYQGTIG

-1121 PKYFQSIEDFTK
+1121 PQYFKSIEDFTK

-1142 ATRVAY
+1142 ATRAAY

-1156 VNVQTAC
+1156 VNIQTAC

-1170 HLACQSLLA
+1170 HLACQNLLS
-1179 GDNDMM
+1179 GDNDIM

-1203 EGHALSPDGYCRSF
+1203 AGHALSPDGYCRSF
-1217 DADADGMVRG
+1217 DADAAGMVRG

-1242 VDGDSIHAIIKSTA
+1242 ADGDSIHAIIKSTA

-1268 APSVRGQAETIA
+1268 APSVRGQAATIA

-1308 IEIAALTQ
+1308 IEIAALTR

-1341 AGACVAGIIKAV
+1341 AGACVAGIIKTV

-1388 KWKKGDTPRRA
+1388 KWKKGNTPRRA

-1417 APELKKTINTRSHNL
+1417 APELKKTINTRSHHL

-1437 KKETALAR
+1437 KTETALGR
-1445 NAYNLGAFLEENE
+1445 NAYNLGVFLEANE
-1458 VDLANVAYTLQ
+1458 VDLANAAYTLQ

-1479 FTIADNVELASVGLK
+1479 FTIAENVELTSVGLK
-1494 NLDKKKVFAKN
+1494 NLNKKKVFAKT
-1505 ISKKQKHISFM
+1505 ISEKQKHISFM

-1553 DLDLREIL
+1553 NLDLREVL
-1561 FPNQEVKLSQPLE
+1561 FPNQVIKLSEPLE

-1584 TIEYAT
+1584 TIEYST

-1614 ACIAGV
+1614 ACIADV
-1620 FRLEDA
+1620 FSLEDA
-1626 MAMVVKRGELFQ
+1626 LSMVVKRGELFQ
-1638 TLPLGGML
+1638 TLPPGGML
-1646 SVPMSPKEVQ
+1646 SIPMSPKEVE
-1656 PFMDENLSFAAIN
+1656 PFMNKNISFAAIN

-1690 NTKEIHSTRLHI
+1690 NAKEIHSTRLHI

-1714 LKEFKAFL
+1714 LKEFEAFL
-1722 QKIKYSKPKI
+1722 QKIKYNEPQI
-1732 PIISNLTGTWA
+1732 PIISNLTGTWG
-1743 KAENIASPKYWVNH
+1743 KAENIASPKYWVKH
-1757 LRQTVRFAEGVETLL
+1757 LRQTVLFAEGVETLL
-1772 QQDDR
+1772 EQKDR

-1788 STFARQHPAKQKSQ
+1788 STFARQHPAKPKEQI
-1802 VILASL
+1802 ILASL
-1808 RHPKETIPDLAF
+1808 RHPKEAIPDLAF

-1830 DGVELDFEL
+1830 EGVELDFEL
-1839 TNNGRNY
+1839 ANAGKNY

-1859 RHWIDAKPYPEATA
+1859 RHWIDAKPIKNVDSGESTY
-1873 SVTTVNSEV
+1873 V
-1882 GASKYIPQTDFPL
+1882 PQTDFPL
-1895 KENGRNMSQP
+1895 KENWNTMTQP
-1905 TPPQFNRRDL
+1905 TLPQFNKRDL

-1928 GIDAAEMDEQASF
+1928 GIAAAEMDEQASF

-1953 AVGKIKKQ
+1953 AVGKIKKELQ
-1961 LKVELSF
+1961 VGLSF

-1981 VSLVETQ
+1981 ANLVEAQ
-1988 ISDEKYQSELE
+1988 VSDEKYQAELM
-1999 QLNTENAATQN
+1999 QLNSA
-2010 VNQPVYQSQNIQPL
+2010 VQNIVEPDFQN
-2024 QKVEKRELI
+2024 QKNHTSQKIEKRELV
-2033 LRDLKNIFQDLSGID
+2033 LRDLKNIFQDLSGI
-2048 AEEMDE
+2048 AATEMDE

-2076 KGMQVELS
+2076 KEMHVELS
-2084 FRQLFEEAPNFDEL
+2084 FRQLFEDAPNFGEL
-2098 TNLVETQISP
+2098 TDLVKNQISP
-2108 NAYEVELASL
+2108 NAYQAELAKL
-2118 NAQRS
+2118 NVQRP
-2123 VQEVSQNQNPIL
+2123 VQAVSQSQNSTS
-2135 PTTQLQV
+2135 PTIQLQN
-2142 SNLQQQMQQMNF
+2142 SNFQQQLQQMNF
-2154 PNSNAPVGTIQEIIQ
+2154 PNLPDWQKGSNAPAGTIEEIIQ
-2169 QQLQLMQLQMV
+2169 QQLKLMQLQMAI
-2180 MLQGGNLN
+2180 MQGGSIPTNLSPS
-2188 TNQPQNINQTQN
+2188 QIA
-2200 PTSHQNPKLISKG
+2200 PTKSEVKPTGNFSKQLKNG
-2213 KPSPPLAG
+2213 NSKNVSP
-2221 VGGWTPEKPKTKITD
+2221 TKNNGTL
-2236 SSNEKQQVKKGQKFN
+2236 SEKQQIKKGQKFN

-2315 QIAVER
+2315 QIVVER

-2333 EYIDYRSAFG
+2333 EYIDYRSSFG
-2343 ISLFGHTPDFIQE
+2343 ISLFGHTPDFIQD
-2356 AVKKQL
+2356 AIKQQL
-2362 GKGIELG
+2362 EKGIELG
-2369 VLTPLAKKVAD
+2369 VLTPLAKQVAD

-2399 SLSAAVRAA
+2399 ALSAAVRAA

-2440 KSMSLPVSPGI
+2440 KNFSLPVSPGI
-2451 PKFLVENVIVFR
+2451 PKFLVENVIVFK
-2463 YDDPNVLEKIKM
+2463 YDDPNVLEKIKA
-2475 HADDLAAIL
+2475 HANELAAVL
-2484 IEPIQPNN
+2484 IEPVQPNN

-2503 IRQVT
+2503 VRKVT
-2508 AENDI
+2508 AENEI
-2513 ALIFDEMITGFRT
+2513 VLIFDEMITGFRT
-2526 GMRGAQGW
+2526 GIRGAQSW

-2566 FDGGAWQFGDESVPE
+2566 FDGGTWQFGDESVPE

-2601 YAALSEIKRQGQK
+2601 YAALSEIKKRGQK
-2614 MYDELNEKTA
+2614 MYDKLNEKTA

-2629 VRDLF
+2629 ISELF

-2712 ITVADVIDENKIIY
+2712 ITVAEIVDENKIIY
-2726 PPNQNQDLN
+2726 PPNQNNGLN
-2735 GENHRLPINGK
+2735 GTKNGTVVNGK
-2746 KKIVPLT
+2746 KKTVPLT

-2768 AAAAYNLSSDFLF
+2768 AAAAYNLSSDFLL
-2781 EGKLEIEALRNA
+2781 EGKLEIEALRKA

-2805 TFFSKEN
+2805 TFFNKEN
-2812 TTQVI
+2812 ITQVI
-2817 LPELEIGIPI
+2817 LPKLEIGVPV
-2827 LDFSHLNEDAKNKQ
+2827 LDFSQMTEDAKNEQ
-2841 VEKLRFDESE
+2841 LEKLRFDESE
-2851 LPLDLFAGP
+2851 IPLDIFTGP
-2860 LCRFKIIKLSENKHR
+2860 LCRFKIIKLSENTHR

-2887 WSCGILAN
+2887 WSCGILSN
-2895 DLQAIYNANVRGQK
+2895 DLQALYNANVLGEK
-2909 ANLPE
+2909 VDLPE
-2914 AKQLSAYALEQA
+2914 AKQLSTYALEQA
-2926 NFKNSTQGKAN
+2926 NFKNSAQGKVN
-2937 EVFWEK
+2937 EDFWKK
-2943 QFANDIPI
+2943 QFADDIPI
-2951 LDFPTDRSR
+2951 LDFPTDRAR
-2960 PPVKTYNCDLE
+2960 PLVKTYNCDLE
-2971 KITFNEELFDDLKKT
+2971 KITFDEELFNDLKKT

-3019 VAAGQTIA
+3019 VTAGQAIA

-3047 KQVPFSQ
+3047 KQAPFSQ

-3076 LVKKLKLPRDLSR
+3076 LVKNLKLARDTSR
-3089 QPIISILFNMDAEG
+3089 QPIISVLFNMDVEG
-3103 ATLQFENM
+3103 APLHFENLQ
-3111 KAELN
+3111 AEVN
-3116 PIPRNYETFDMFI
+3116 PITRNYETFDMFI

-3176 SHLPILPDFEKQQ
+3176 SHLPILPDFEKKQ
-3189 LLGEWNATKSDFPK
+3189 LLGEWNATQSDFPK

-3211 EKQMERTPEKV
+3211 EKQVERTPEKV
-3222 ALEFKGQQLNYAQLN
+3222 ALEFKHQQLNYAQLN

-3250 NIQKGEFVGIF
+3250 NIKKGEFVGIF
-3261 VERSLEMVIG
+3261 VERSLDMVVG

-3285 DPSNPKDRLQVI
+3285 DPSNPKGRLQVI

-3309 QKMIGKLPQTNAKII
+3309 QKMIGKLPKTNAEII
-3324 LLDKIQNE
+3324 LLDRIQNE
-3332 LSQSPKENPKRE
+3332 LSQLSKENPKCG
-3344 VSSEDF
+3344 VSSKDF
-3350 VYVLYTSGS
+3350 IYVLYTSGS
-3359 SGNPKGLLIPHYAVV
+3359 SGNPKGLVIPHYAVV

-3383 IGFSKNEAIFSVATV
+3383 IGFSKDEAIFSVATV

-3408 LPLLIGAKVIV
+3408 LPLLIGAKVII
-3419 AEQEAVSDGFL
+3419 AEQAAVSDGFL
-3430 LKKRLEESKATLL
+3430 LKQRLEESKATLL

-3483 KSKAV
+3483 KSKEV

-3503 KKIEKIRDYAEN
+3503 KKIEKTRDYAEN

-3534 DEFLQPVPIGAAGE
+3534 DEFLQVVPIGAAGE

-3576 ASVRRLSE
+3576 EHLQVSDTTFKVSD
-3584 SLKNT
+3584 T
-3589 RLGVNDSESRFTEIT
+3589 LGQFQSK
-3604 EKIYR
+3604 KIYR

-3651 EGVAENVVIV
+3651 EGVVENVVVV
-3661 REDQKD
+3661 REDQKE

-3679 GKEVDGNFFKKSLK
+3679 GKEVESNFFKKSLR
-3693 NKLPDYM
+3693 NKLPEYM

-3707 MKSFPLTATLK
+3707 MKKFPLTATLK
-3718 IDRKKLPVPDLS
+3718 VDRKKLPTPDLS
-3730 RNELETGFIA
+3730 RNELETGFVA
-3740 PRTELEKTLAKIWT
+3740 PRTEMEKTLAKIWS
-3754 GTIGVPNIGINDN
+3754 GTIGVQNIGINDN

-3787 ATGKNLSLSVLL
+3787 ATGKSLPLSVLL
-3799 ENATIKSL
+3799 ENATIKNL

-3814 EKVEET
+3814 AKVEET
-3820 WNSLVPVKSTG
+3820 WNSLIPIKSTG

-3848 FNVLGNFMDEE
+3848 FNVLGNFMDKE
-3859 QPVFALQAKGLNGD
+3859 QPVFALQAKGLNGE

-3898 PYTVAGYSFG
+3898 PYAVAGYSFG

-3913 EMAKQLKAQGKEIA
+3913 EMAKQLQAQGKEIA
-3927 LLGMFDTIVQ
+3927 LLGLFDTIVQ

-3946 RNFTQKFGDRFKK
+3946 RNFTEKFGDRFKK
-3959 TTWDIGNFIKNPG
+3959 ATWDIGNFIKNPR

-3984 RFERWKYKKNEN
+3984 RIERWKYKKNEN
-3996 KPEANAEVDAL
+3996 KQAANPEVDAL

-4039 FYLKDFEFLGWRPYA
+4039 FYLKDFEFLGWSPYA
-4054 KKIIVN
+4054 KKIVVN

-4073 DGEDFAKILQRCL
+4073 NGEDFAKILQRCL
-4086 DEQFGKDPKIFKLR
+4086 DKRFGKDPKIFKLR